1 MNAFNSSVPAVPGD
15 SPFDAL
21 MGADGRWS
29 ARDLMTLVGYDKWQN
44 FEAAIER
51 AKLTAQN
58 SGISVQDAFVQ
69 VSQVTDV
76 GNLGQQERADYR
88 LSRHAVYLVAMNGDP
103 RKPEIAAAQTY
114 FAVKTREA
122 EQPKSE
128 LEIAREYLAAVE
140 AKVALQQQIAEMA
153 PKASKWDRFM
163 DAEGLIGM
171 TALADMLGVQ
181 VGKMTNW
188 LVDHGVFRKQTSHGE
203 LHFKKPRNMP
213 RLDYQRDGF
222 FVVRTEVDNSVTF
235 PVVYATPKGAD
246 LIADLWSVR
255 KI

>member
-1 MNAFNSSVPAVPGD
+1 MNAFNSSAPALSGGSS

-21 MGADGRWS
+21 MGTDGRWS

-128 LEIAREYLAAVE
+128 LELARDYVRALE
-140 AKVALQQQIAEMA
+140 AKEELRAQIAELE
-153 PKASKWDRFM
+153 PKASKW
-163 DAEGLIGM
+163 AEYMGTDGLIGM
-171 TALADMLGVQ
+171 RELADMLGLDA
-181 VGKMTNW
+181 KEMTRR
-188 LVDHGVFRKQTSHGE
+188 LVELKVFRRLVSEDGGA
-203 LHFKKPRNMP
+203 RNMP
-213 RLDYQRDGF
+213 RRMYQTSGHF
-222 FVVRTEVDNSVTF
+222 EVKIEQNGRKRY
-235 PVVYATPKGAD
+235 PVAYATTSGVEFVMHH
-246 LIADLWSVR
+246 LG
-255 KI
+255 